1 MASEMLYPIIPIY
14 LQSIGFTIFII
25 GVLEGVVEA
34 IAGLGKSYFGKI
46 SDNSGKRVPFVQLGY
61 SLSALSKPM
70 MAFFIFPAWVFFV
83 RSLDRMG
90 KGIRTG
96 ARDALLSAEATP
108 KTKARVFGFHKSMD
122 TLGAV
127 IGPAIA
133 LLFLYFFSNS
143 YKTIFIIA
151 FIPGVLAVISTL
163 FLKEKPMAPP
173 SVKKKV
179 SLFSFVHYWKDSPA
193 AYRKLVIGLLMFA
206 LINSSDIFLLLKAKE
221 SGISDTQVIGLYI
234 FYNLI
239 FALAAYPIGIIAD
252 KIGFKKMLLFGFSIF
267 SVVYFLMAT
276 ANSFTVLLIA
286 FFLYGIFA
294 AATDGVSKAWITNI
308 SDKKDAATAIG
319 TYSGF
324 QSLCSFV
331 ASTLAGYIW
340 YKYGSVATFLFSGV
354 GSTLVLIYFVF
365 CKNSLIAKNRI

>member
-1 MASEMLYPIIPIY
+1 MASEMLYPITPIY
-14 LQSIGFTIFII
+14 LQSIGFTVFVI
-25 GVLEGVVEA
+25 GILEGVVEA

-83 RSLDRMG
+83 RTLDRIG

-108 KTKARVFGFHKSMD
+108 ETKARVFGFHKSMD

-127 IGPAIA
+127 IGPSLA
-133 LLFLYFFSNS
+133 LLFLYFYPGS
-143 YKTIFIIA
+143 YKTIFLIA

-163 FLKEKPMAPP
+163 FLKEKIITPP
-173 SVKKKV
+173 VVKKKV
-179 SLFSFVHYWKDSPA
+179 SLFSFVHYWKESPM
-193 AYRKLVIGLLMFA
+193 AYRKLVVGLLIFA

-239 FALAAYPIGIIAD
+239 FALAAFPIGIVAD
-252 KIGFKKMLLFGFSIF
+252 KIGFKKMLLIGFSLF
-267 SVVYFLMAT
+267 SVVYFLMAS
-276 ANSFTVLLIA
+276 ANSFSILLIA
-286 FFLYGIFA
+286 FLLYGIFA

-324 QSLCSFV
+324 QSLCSFF
-331 ASTLAGYIW
+331 ASTVAGFIW
-340 YKYGSVATFLFSGV
+340 YKYGSVTTFLFSAV
-354 GSTLVLIYFVF
+354 GCVFVVGYLF
-365 CKNSLIAKNRI
+365 FVKDD

>member
-1 MASEMLYPIIPIY
+1 MASEMLYPITPIY
-14 LQSIGFTIFII
+14 LQSIGFTIFVI
-25 GVLEGVVEA
+25 GILEGVVEA

-46 SDNSGKRVPFVQLGY
+46 SDNSGKRVPFVQFGY

-83 RSLDRMG
+83 RTLDRIG

-108 KTKARVFGFHKSMD
+108 ETKARVFGFHKSMD

-127 IGPAIA
+127 IGPSLA
-133 LLFLYFFSNS
+133 LLFLYFYPGS
-143 YKTIFIIA
+143 YKTIFLIA

-163 FLKEKPMAPP
+163 FLKEKTIAPP
-173 SVKKKV
+173 IVKKKV
-179 SLFSFVHYWKDSPA
+179 SLFSFVHYWRYSPA
-193 AYRKLVIGLLMFA
+193 AYRKLVVGLLMFA

-239 FALAAYPIGIIAD
+239 FALAAFPVGILAD
-252 KIGFKKMLLFGFSIF
+252 KIGFKKMLLIGFSIF
-267 SVVYFLMAT
+267 SIVYFLMAS
-276 ANSFTVLLIA
+276 ANSFSILLIA
-286 FFLYGIFA
+286 FLLYGIFA

-324 QSLCSFV
+324 QSLCSFF
-331 ASTLAGYIW
+331 ASTVAGFIW
-340 YKYGSVATFLFSGV
+340 FKYGSVATFLFSAVGGV
-354 GSTLVLIYFVF
+354 LVVGYLFFV
-365 CKNSLIAKNRI
+365 KED